1 MQRVGGGIWANTC
14 IIIEIAFTDYSM
26 TNIQNVH
33 LIKILDSV
41 PAYTVRCP
49 HQIIGFSGEIFDF
62 EILQIGFC
70 EDYLENK
77 MGESYL
83 R

>member
-1 MQRVGGGIWANTC
+1 MWFQGIRAGNCRLHRPNLNSFWL
-14 IIIEIAFTDYSM
+14 
-26 TNIQNVH
+26 
-33 LIKILDSV
+33 LIFYITV
-41 PAYTVRCP
+41 PAYTVRCS
-49 HQIIGFSGEIFDF
+49 HQIFGFPDEIFNF

-70 EDYLENK
+70 EDFLENK